1 MEAGIVVGYDQI
13 AYRVIIRFLSRTAWI
28 PMEEIK
34 QVQLLEERPAQL
46 QKEDLA
52 VDDRET
58 RSKLWLAVKEARNRG
73 DKVYYVGNAAYI
85 NGNEIKI

>member
-13 AYRVIIRFLSRTAWI
+13 AYRVIIRVLSRTAWI
-28 PMEEIK
+28 PMEGIK

-73 DKVYYVGNAAYI
+73 DKV
-85 NGNEIKI
+85 